1 MKLSSKYTKDVDA
14 MPLAEYPRPQLRRD
28 SYQCLNGTWQ
38 YAILPEFKRLT
49 EYQGDILVPFSPE
62 TQLSGVEK
70 QVTEHDALYY
80 KKEFCVE
87 RSFFKDVTFLHFTAV
102 DYYCEV
108 SLNGQDLGSHKGG
121 FLPFTFDVST
131 ALHEGKN
138 VLTLKVLDPTDTSY
152 IARGKQ
158 VSKPGNIWYPGQSGI
173 WGTVWLESVTKGYVK
188 DLRIVPDIDAE
199 QVEITVTSDS
209 PTVSVEVLEDGR
221 VIREAKGKTN
231 APLTIPMP
239 DAKLWAPEHP
249 DLYDLRITAINSNG
263 LIADSVTSYFGMR
276 KFSVGK
282 DKDGISRLWLNNE
295 P

>member
-1 MKLSSKYTKDVDA
+1 MRLDSKYTKDVDA

-38 YAILPEFKRLT
+38 YAILPEFDKLT

-121 FLPFTFDVST
+121 FLPFTFDVSS

-173 WGTVWLESVTKGYVK
+173 WGTVWLESTSSRTSTRNRWRSRSPPTPPRSRSKSS
-188 DLRIVPDIDAE
+188 RTAE
-199 QVEITVTSDS
+199 SS
-209 PTVSVEVLEDGR
+209 GR
-221 VIREAKGKTN
+221 PRAKRT
-231 APLTIPMP
+231 P
-239 DAKLWAPEHP
+239 
-249 DLYDLRITAINSNG
+249 R
-263 LIADSVTSYFGMR
+263 
-276 KFSVGK
+276 
-282 DKDGISRLWLNNE
+282 
-295 P
+295 